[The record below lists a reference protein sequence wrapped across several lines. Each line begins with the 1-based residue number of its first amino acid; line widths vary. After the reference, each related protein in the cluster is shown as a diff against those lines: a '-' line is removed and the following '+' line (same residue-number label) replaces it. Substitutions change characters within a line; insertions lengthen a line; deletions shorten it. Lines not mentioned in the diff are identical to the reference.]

1 MAAFDVFA
9 PNVVP
14 GFSHIPAGT
23 RAPART
29 SAPAPTMAPSSMT
42 ARSPTV
48 APQETRASFPISA
61 SLATAAP
68 IRTTPP
74 PRTTARGPTV
84 APISMRAPG
93 SSRASA
99 ATEAPRPTC
108 ACVDDLANPSS
119 DRACGLT
126 KRRPPAA
133 ARTIASTSS
142 QWCPVLKAATK
153 SAMARM
159 PQAVAAWLGE
169 RSSSNGAIPGGRLA
183 SASRVR
189 ERLRAR
195 P

>member
-1 MAAFDVFA
+1 GDGVQLAAKLRDRLLELRRRRAWLPSGAAQARELRGEAFERVEQARVLRFQPVGRELQHLALALLPVDCREGAAQGLRDQMAAFDVFA

-84 APISMRAPG
+84 
-93 SSRASA
+93 
-99 ATEAPRPTC
+99 
-108 ACVDDLANPSS
+108 
-119 DRACGLT
+119 
-126 KRRPPAA
+126 
-133 ARTIASTSS
+133 
-142 QWCPVLKAATK
+142 
-153 SAMARM
+153 
-159 PQAVAAWLGE
+159 
-169 RSSSNGAIPGGRLA
+169 
-183 SASRVR
+183 
-189 ERLRAR
+189 
-195 P
+195 